1 MEKQKKSQIKKIISW
16 VLIVC
21 IVALLAFLPIIAANE
36 EQASGPQASI
46 LKTKA
51 ELRNISTVV
60 LGGGNLI
67 ADDMVAVTIPAEVK
81 VKEYLVDNG
90 DIVEEGQPVA
100 KVDRVSVMAAI
111 TQVQDAM
118 EQLQKSMNK
127 ISSDTDSGKVTATAG
142 GTVKVI
148 YGSVGEDVQDV
159 MLRDGAL
166 AVLSLDDMMAVRVN
180 RNTNLVGGDTVC
192 VTLSDGTEV
201 DGRVESNLEGVLTV
215 TIDDEGF
222 AIGEAVKVT
231 TVDGDRIGSGELYV
245 HSPWNVIAYTGTI
258 SRVRVTE
265 GKTVS
270 AGYRLFDL
278 KIEGHTAQFDAMS
291 SQHRK
296 YEDMMLELFKMYQS
310 ETVLAPKAGQ
320 ITGVDKDGVF
330 MLSGT
335 AGEWKLTFLAN
346 GPNNDEN
353 TYTNYV
359 GQVTQV
365 GSDGLV
371 MKMNPWPFSVE
382 DYKNLSGVNLS
393 VEQMTQSTIYSGTA
407 PIYELK
413 PVTSTGTESQP
424 AEGENATPPA
434 DSSTT
439 MEWVQVYGVSAGD
452 ILLFAGANGTGV
464 VWIVRVGH
472 SSISDPTTPTNP
484 TTPEGGQQG
493 GGRPNAG
500 GGGGMPSVG
509 GSGMPG
515 MGGGTA
521 QQGTNESYTLDTVTI
536 ASVTPQERVTIQM
549 TIDEL
554 DISKLYVGQ
563 AADVTVEALPGQ
575 QFSGV
580 ITEIAASGENE
591 GGNSKFAVEVTLDKI
606 DDMLPGMRA
615 SVSVVLATS
624 ESVICIPVAA
634 LIESGTKTQVYI
646 GYDEDAGA
654 FVNPVTVTTGV
665 SDGEYVQILTGLQ
678 EGDEVHY
685 PYYDTLVISNA
696 PKSGS
701 GFGFG

>member
-21 IVALLAFLPIIAANE
+21 IVALLAFLPMIAANE

-67 ADDMVAVTIPAEVK
+67 ADDMVAVTIPEEVK

-222 AIGEAVKVT
+222 AIGEVVKVT

-278 KIEGHTAQFDAMS
+278 KIEGHTAQFDALS

-335 AGEWKLTFLAN
+335 SGEWKITLLAN

-353 TYTNYV
+353 TYTNYM

-393 VEQMTQSTIYSGTA
+393 VEQMTQNTIYSGTA

-500 GGGGMPSVG
+500 CGGGMPSVG
-509 GSGMPG
+509 GGGMPG

-563 AADVTVEALPGQ
+563 AANVTVEALPGQ

-634 LIESGTKTQVYI
+634 LIESGTKTQVYT

-696 PKSGS
+696 PKSGG